1 MIHAIHAILACATCA
16 SNFRDETTNAASWS
30 IFFLL
35 GVILPLL
42 GGVVFFMIRL
52 ARRSEQALDPEFRD
66 EPAAASS
73 TR

>member
-1 MIHAIHAILACATCA
+1 MIDTLLACATCA
-16 SNFRDETTNAASWS
+16 SNFQDETTNAAGWS

-35 GVILPLL
+35 GVILPVLA
-42 GGVVFFMIRL
+42 GVVFFMIRL

-66 EPAAASS
+66 ETPAASS